1 MIATALSWAGLLALA
16 LANYL
21 LLARLELHL

>member
-1 MIATALSWAGLLALA
+1 VIATALVWIGLLALA

-21 LLARLELHL
+21 LLARLWPV